1 MRIVGPSSEE
11 EMVAIYLQAETES
24 SRFGPAL
31 HRILARDGVKRT
43 IVDTPNLM
51 DPDENAYRLR
61 LLGESHGYRQ
71 NLTYYEGFPENIV
84 WQRALL
90 TSEELL
96 HVKYMV
102 LSYWNDLS
110 NGTRSPLEAAKTIR
124 TGRPVWGMA
133 TDWYLQMADAVRKGV
148 RYPEL
153 ILVAVGEAMDLV
165 VFEGHARLTA
175 YALAPEAIPSEVM
188 VILGTSPQMG
198 LWVVLREDSASTH
211 LEPGL

>member
-71 NLTYYEGFPENIV
+71 NLTYYEGYPENII
-84 WQRALL
+84 WQRVLL
-90 TSEELL
+90 TPDELFK
-96 HVKYMV
+96 VKYMAV
-102 LSYWNDLS
+102 FHYWTDLS
-110 NGTRSPLEAAKTIR
+110 NGTRSPL
-124 TGRPVWGMA
+124 
-133 TDWYLQMADAVRKGV
+133 
-148 RYPEL
+148 
-153 ILVAVGEAMDLV
+153 
-165 VFEGHARLTA
+165 
-175 YALAPEAIPSEVM
+175 
-188 VILGTSPQMG
+188 
-198 LWVVLREDSASTH
+198 
-211 LEPGL
+211 